1 MNNSTL
7 RDWNLFH
14 ASKMNM
20 EHWREKLSALDL
32 VRKCLVPASE
42 DSCWLCD
49 DLVAWNAVLHPLQLH
64 LAEKTLGVLCL
75 YKMKTSDDYQ
85 KLDTGYHSTFFTVWL
100 PKKHKC
106 VQEVKFYGGCLHFK
120 MATIFDTVAPLS
132 PSNLRHISIE
142 AVTSLSCALLLD
154 VLDPLK
160 QLEEL
165 KLSDIAVTDSL
176 SSKLARLLVTNADTL
191 REFHLSRVRIP
202 CNNANILVRCI
213 SKCKK
218 LKDLSFDGTLSSAG
232 LRDLTTLLNSA
243 ETLEKLSLSVEQS
256 WGVSNGEER
265 NYEKSNEGMLA
276 AVGDLVRRN
285 TILTEL
291 RFCGHQGL
299 LVDVLNALESND
311 ALRCLTIDILESDL
325 MDHGLIFAEAL
336 KSMLTKN
343 KGLCSLC
350 LVDFQIDYNI
360 AVLMSEGL
368 QANTTLGCLDLTSS
382 FLSSLALGAL
392 CSVLRANRTLRS
404 LKVGSFWVDTSES
417 MGLAKLQSYG
427 RLHMVW
433 HPWNSPGLSSALL
446 EPLVHPTE
454 LSLDTLLFSEE
465 AFSAVCN
472 EVTSSVDLEKLTVSF
487 CNSSSAHLESLC
499 EALKMNKSLKYVALH
514 EDTTSLH
521 AAATAARSL
530 CSNKVVIQLQ
540 VLCNRVDET
549 SASMFASL
557 LLANESIQ
565 KVQIESARELT
576 QVCKDML
583 SQALS
588 QNQFITSYSV
598 FDGRQDSSSVTV
610 EAALQRN
617 ITHLHRAARF
627 VLGKNT
633 GKVCAEAFEHLRSKS
648 QLLGCVM
655 SVSDMSESEAK
666 AAVKSAGLYV
676 HSDFLF
682 INRVVCHKV
691 ECHAGEGVQIDQLTH
706 DCWLAITKYLKV
718 SDIAQE

>member
-1 MNNSTL
+1 MVTTAPS
-7 RDWNLFH
+7 
-14 ASKMNM
+14 SP
-20 EHWREKLSALDL
+20 
-32 VRKCLVPASE
+32 C
-42 DSCWLCD
+42 
-49 DLVAWNAVLHPLQLH
+49 
-64 LAEKTLGVLCL
+64 G
-75 YKMKTSDDYQ
+75 YQ
-85 KLDTGYHSTFFTVWL
+85 RSISV
-100 PKKHKC
+100 

-120 MATIFDTVAPLS
+120 MATILDTVAPLS

-202 CNNANILVRCI
+202 CNNANIIVRCI

-382 FLSSLALGAL
+382 FLSSLHLVHSAVYYGQIGH
-392 CSVLRANRTLRS
+392 CVHS
-404 LKVGSFWVDTSES
+404 S

-598 FDGRQDSSSVTV
+598 LDGRQDSSSVTV

-633 GKVCAEAFEHLRSKS
+633 GKVCAEAFEHLRSN
-648 QLLGCVM
+648 
-655 SVSDMSESEAK
+655 
-666 AAVKSAGLYV
+666 
-676 HSDFLF
+676 HS
-682 INRVVCHKV
+682 CW
-691 ECHAGEGVQIDQLTH
+691 GV
-706 DCWLAITKYLKV
+706 
-718 SDIAQE
+718 